1 MALEFSS
8 ATAELSGVLSMMAQ
22 VIPSRPVKSAYN
34 GVLAVADGNRI
45 IFTATDGEMSI
56 RAGLDADVLQG
67 GQALFPAKLLTELVR
82 RQTGDTV
89 RVKVDERGT
98 AKVTSAGSKSS
109 VVCMAAE
116 DFPEI
121 HEVTGHEVHIPSGKL
136 KNAVGRVMFAVSDD
150 ESRKVLTGIRLEAG
164 SSETRLVSV
173 DGFKLALRVIEA
185 ENAVPSGKECV
196 GATIPGYALAR
207 VAKFLPDDESD
218 VVVTVGQTHC
228 SVRFGGVMVY
238 ATLLTGEY
246 LAYGNLISQQSA
258 TEIEIDRD
266 ALFFAIDRCGLI
278 AREGRNNLITM
289 VVDRDNVTMRSR
301 AETGDV
307 TEEIPVVTSG
317 DCTTISFNSQYLS
330 ETVKAAETDKI
341 RLYMSGPTSPCLVRP
356 AEGNAFT
363 YLVLPVRTYE

>member
-22 VIPSRPVKSAYN
+22 VIPARPVKPAYN

-56 RAGLDADVLQG
+56 RAGIDADVLQG
-67 GQALFPAKLLTELVR
+67 GQALFPARLLTELIR

-121 HEVTGHEVHIPSGKL
+121 HEVTGTEVHIPSGKL
-136 KNAVGRVMFAVSDD
+136 KNAIGRVMFAVSDD
-150 ESRKVLTGIRLEAG
+150 ESRKVLTGIRMEVG
-164 SSETRLVSV
+164 GYETRLVSV
-173 DGFKLALRVIEA
+173 DGFKLAMRVLDVQNEL
-185 ENAVPSGKECV
+185 PSGKETV
-196 GATIPGYALAR
+196 GATIPGHAMAR
-207 VAKFLPDDESD
+207 VAKFLSDDESD
-218 VVVTVGQTHC
+218 VAVTIGQTHC
-228 SVRFGGVMVY
+228 SLSFGGTMVY
-238 ATLLTGEY
+238 ATLLSGEFI
-246 LAYGNLISQQSA
+246 AYDNLVSQQSA
-258 TEIEIDRD
+258 TEIELDRD
-266 ALFFAIDRCGLI
+266 ALYFAIDRCGLI

-307 TEEIPVVTSG
+307 TEEIPVVTTG
-317 DCTTISFNSQYLS
+317 DCTTISFNAQYLS
-330 ETVKAAETDKI
+330 EAVKSAETDKI
-341 RLYMSGPTSPCLVRP
+341 RLYMSGPASPCLIRP
-356 AEGNAFT
+356 AEGNGFT